1 MPIKKRFS
9 AGNIALYLIT
19 ALLLSSLIFAF
30 SCTSPQP
37 KTPIQQQDVEPPT
50 TTQTPDTTETPSSQQ
65 GEPDW
70 VADAV
75 ISINEYSRLDSFDDG
90 NYEIAWTSD
99 DEYIYVF
106 IKAKTQ
112 GFVALGI
119 QPDTTMQQ
127 ADIIFGA
134 VEHGNAVVLDE
145 FSAHAFGP
153 HKPDTDFEG
162 GVNNIT
168 EYAGVEKDG
177 YTIIEFRRKL
187 DTGDDFDHPVTTGI
201 NKIIW
206 AYGTSDD
213 PNVKHTVR
221 GYGELEL

>member
-19 ALLLSSLIFAF
+19 ALLLCALIFAF
-30 SCTSPQP
+30 SCTSPQT
-37 KTPIQQQDVEPPT
+37 KTPMQQQDVEPPN
-50 TTQTPDTTETPSSQQ
+50 TTQTPDTTETPSSQPD
-65 GEPDW
+65 EPGW

-75 ISINEYSRLDSFDDG
+75 ISTGEYSRLDSFDDG
-90 NYEIAWTSD
+90 NYEIAWNSD
-99 DEYIYVF
+99 GEYIYVF
-106 IKAKTQ
+106 IRAKTQ
-112 GFVALGI
+112 GFVALGF

-127 ADIIFGA
+127 ADIVFGA
-134 VEHGNAVVLDE
+134 VEHGKAVVLDE
-145 FSAHAFGP
+145 YSAQAFGP
-153 HKPDTDFEG
+153 HVPDTDFDG

-206 AYGTSDD
+206 AYGASDD
-213 PNVKHTVR
+213 PNVKHTIR